1 MNIPPLAVNAIL
13 FDLDGTLVESAPDI
27 ANAANSMLESMG
39 RNTVATEKIQGW
51 IGNGTPKLVKRALT
65 GEFNGEPD
73 SDLFEH
79 AYPIFIER
87 YEQNFCVDSYMY
99 EGVPETLKELHERGF
114 TLGCVTNKPA
124 SCTLPLLSQLQ
135 IDQYF
140 TSIVSGDT
148 CTHKKP
154 HPEPVLFG
162 IEEMES
168 SPQNCAMVG
177 DSAHDIHAAQ
187 AADIPIIAVAY
198 GYNQGVDLSTQSPY
212 AVVDNF
218 ADILPLLAHP
228 Q

>member
-1 MNIPPLAVNAIL
+1 MNTTPLAVNGIL

-27 ANAANSMLESMG
+27 ANAANFMLETLG
-39 RNTVATEKIQGW
+39 RETVATELIQSW

-65 GEFNGEPD
+65 GDFDGEPD
-73 SDLFEH
+73 STLFEK
-79 AYPIFIER
+79 AYPLFMGH

-99 EGVPETLKELHERGF
+99 EGVPETLKDLFDQGF

-124 SCTLPLLSQLQ
+124 SCTLPLLNQLQ

-162 IEEMES
+162 IEEMGVT
-168 SPQNCAMVG
+168 PQTCAMVG

-187 AADIPIIAVAY
+187 AANIPAIAVNY
-198 GYNQGVDLSTQSPY
+198 GYNQGVDLSTQNPH
-212 AVVDNF
+212 AIVERF
-218 ADILPLLAHP
+218 ADVLPLFSVL
-228 Q
+228 